1 MAKLI
6 PLSNWLNEAPD
17 YVVAVQMAST
27 VTTVGFKQRV
37 QNWLTVLSKQEG
49 SRWAVYHADALEFL
63 AILFALWQLGRTAC
77 LPGDNCDGTVAR
89 LSDDVDGFIGDFPA
103 GLVTDNANW
112 STSDTSIQ
120 QWKKLGPDFIALEI
134 YTSGSTGVP
143 KPITKT
149 IAQLEL
155 ELEVLEFQWP
165 SLQDC
170 VVLATVSHQH
180 LYGLT
185 FRLLWPISVGQSF
198 ERLLCEYSEDI
209 FHHSQYYGVFSIISS
224 PSHLARMN
232 TALSWNELKTRC
244 QYVLSSSAPLAK
256 VDSVKASKL
265 LNTAVREIYGSSE
278 TGAIAW
284 RIQHM
289 SGSEGLWQALPKVD
303 LSIASDN
310 TLMVVSPYL
319 PDNIPMNLPDRVKFH
334 GGSFEIIGR
343 IDNIVKVEG
352 KRVSLTAIERLLL
365 ENNWVE
371 QAKALTLNRK
381 RVEVV
386 VVIKL
391 TEHGAQQFEISGRK
405 VVVSSIKS
413 GLSREFE
420 SVVLPRRWRFVER
433 MPYNSQGK
441 LPMDN
446 LRALFKKEPVKWPK
460 IDETFV
466 GDKKAM
472 IQCYIPAELTYFE
485 GHFENNPIL
494 PGVVQVYWAEKLGR
508 QLLPVEGRF
517 KGLEA
522 IKFLQV
528 IAPNDRVTISLEYN
542 ATKKSL
548 TFKFQ
553 TEKKLHSSGRICFDQ

>member
-6 PLSNWLNEAPD
+6 PLSNWLNEVPE
-17 YVVAVQMAST
+17 YVVAVQMANTVST
-27 VTTVGFKQRV
+27 VDFKQRV
-37 QNWLTVLSKQEG
+37 KNWITVLSKQEG

-63 AILFALWQLGRTAC
+63 AILFALWQLDRTAC
-77 LPGDNCDGTVAR
+77 VPGDNCAGTVAR
-89 LSDDVDGFIGDFPA
+89 LSDYVDGFVGDFPA
-103 GLVTDNANW
+103 SLVADDVSWRISGT
-112 STSDTSIQ
+112 STQ
-120 QWKKLGPDFIALEI
+120 QWKKLRPDFIALEI
-134 YTSGSTGVP
+134 YTSGSTGAP

-155 ELEVLEFQWP
+155 ELEVLESQWP

-180 LYGLT
+180 LYGMT
-185 FRLLWPISVGQSF
+185 FRLLWPVSVGQPF

-209 FHHSQYYGVFSIISS
+209 FHHSQHYGIFSMISS

-232 TALSWNELKTRC
+232 TALNWNGLTARC
-244 QYVLSSSAPLAK
+244 QYVISSSAPLAK
-256 VDSVKASKL
+256 VDSVNVSGL

-284 RIQHM
+284 RIQQA
-289 SGSEGLWQALPKVD
+289 SESDSLWQALPKVD

-310 TLMVVSPYL
+310 TLMVASPYL
-319 PDNIPMNLPDRVKFH
+319 SDNIPMNLPDRVMFH
-334 GGSFEIIGR
+334 DEGFEIIGR

-391 TEHGAQQFEISGRK
+391 TELGAQQFKVSGRK
-405 VVVSSIKS
+405 TVVSSIKS
-413 GLSREFE
+413 GLSGDFE

-446 LRALFKKEPVKWPK
+446 LRALFEKEPVKWPK

-466 GDKKAM
+466 DDNKAT
-472 IQCYIPAELTYFE
+472 IQCYIPAELIYFE
-485 GHFENNPIL
+485 GHFENNPVL

-508 QLLPVEGRF
+508 QMLPVEGRF
-517 KGLEA
+517 KGLEV
-522 IKFLQV
+522 IKFLQIIV
-528 IAPNDRVTISLEYN
+528 PNDKVTISLEYN

-553 TEKKLHSSGRICFDQ
+553 SEKGLHSSGRICFDQ